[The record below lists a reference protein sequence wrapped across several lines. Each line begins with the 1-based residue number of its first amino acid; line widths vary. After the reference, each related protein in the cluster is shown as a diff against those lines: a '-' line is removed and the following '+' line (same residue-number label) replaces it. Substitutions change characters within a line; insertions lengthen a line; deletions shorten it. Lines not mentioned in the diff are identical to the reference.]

1 MSKKSKITVCIVLAM
16 PFIATATDFRWSW
29 NPLASGGHRSL
40 SIADRG
46 MPTDDDDSDIDT
58 TSNDDGV
65 HASKE
70 KSPYGVPS
78 AGDTSDATPTDTIK
92 AAPTTT
98 QPPVKSAN
106 MTRSSP
112 SDNFSGKNTT
122 AVSVSESNGNS
133 TLNLS
138 NAMVNQTNSSA
149 GDSDDTV
156 ESDDEVPGLSQWNLT
171 NATKQKLYPDKNTTI
186 TIPKEQEQ
194 PDSWPFAIGTLFL
207 VLASVLC
214 ILAGLRACRRGKS
227 REGYE
232 EIQSLVV

>member
-1 MSKKSKITVCIVLAM
+1 
-16 PFIATATDFRWSW
+16 
-29 NPLASGGHRSL
+29 
-40 SIADRG
+40 
-46 MPTDDDDSDIDT
+46 
-58 TSNDDGV
+58 
-65 HASKE
+65 
-70 KSPYGVPS
+70 
-78 AGDTSDATPTDTIK
+78 
-92 AAPTTT
+92 
-98 QPPVKSAN
+98 
-106 MTRSSP
+106 
-112 SDNFSGKNTT
+112 
-122 AVSVSESNGNS
+122 
-133 TLNLS
+133 
-138 NAMVNQTNSSA
+138 MVNQTNSSA